1 MTATLVSVSAVP
13 VLPLPSLEAVVCG
26 RDGDACVSVV
36 GAGRLKCH
44 WLSPRCMAVA
54 TGAVLLVHLSLCV
67 SVSLSGS
74 ISSSVPL
81 THTRM
86 SVISCLS
93 CTAVVCRWLPAASAS
108 ATATPAGADAAVG
121 SGP

>member
-1 MTATLVSVSAVP
+1 MTLASASAVP
-13 VLPLPSLEAVVCG
+13 MLTLPSLAAVVEH
-26 RDGDACVSVV
+26 DGDACVSVG
-36 GAGRLKCH
+36 GAGRLDCH
-44 WLSPRCMAVA
+44 WLSPCDMAVA

-67 SVSLSGS
+67 FVSLSGS

-81 THTRM
+81 THTCM
-86 SVISCLS
+86 SVVCLS